1 MPGFE
6 INGRGR
12 GPSNSTE
19 TLREHRWLI
28 SQLGPIRSSQNSNAL
43 LFAKEL
49 TLPDFRAE
57 RQEILGGTLWYK
69 FAKSVKWED
78 CRVLFY
84 DTGEILPKL
93 YEWRDK
99 VFSLANGIGIHS
111 SAPSKQGNDSGY
123 KQQCIFELLD
133 GVGDAVYTVNLFGA
147 WPSQISEGN
156 LDYTSSAIKLVTVTL
171 TYDYATNEKGGKSGS
186 MISYATV
193 NKNVSVEW
201 FPSYHD

>member
-1 MPGFE
+1 MPGFK
-6 INGRGR
+6 INNGGD
-12 GPSNSTE
+12 GPNNNVE

-28 SQLGPIRSSQNSNAL
+28 SQLGPIQSSNAL

-57 RQEILGGTLWYK
+57 RQEILGGALWYK

-99 VFSLANGIGIHS
+99 VFSITNGIGIHS
-111 SAPSKQGNDSGY
+111 TAPSKKGTDSGY
-123 KQQCIFELLD
+123 KHECTFELLN
-133 GVGDAVYTVNLFGA
+133 GVGVSAFIIYLVGA

-171 TYDYATNEKGGKSGS
+171 TYDYAQWIPGREIEGS
-186 MISYATV
+186 KTSAFLNTPYSLADHIKPYSEAQ
-193 NKNVSVEW
+193 
-201 FPSYHD
+201 